1 MSELEEKTVDEVAQR
16 RLWKSLDDI
25 SGRLSNIESKLTDIV
40 RLDEKVNS
48 QREALL
54 AQSDRINVYGS
65 RVRSLEIELS
75 TIKGREGNRAK
86 IFGWIAGLAAGIL
99 MLVLSTFIKMD

>member
-1 MSELEEKTVDEVAQR
+1 MAELEEKAADEIAQR

-25 SGRLSNIESKLTDIV
+25 SGRLSNIESKLTDVV

-54 AQSDRINVYGS
+54 GQSDRINAYS
-65 RVRSLEIELS
+65 TRVRNLEIELS

-86 IFGWIAGLAAGIL
+86 IFSWLSGLAAGVL
-99 MLVLSTFIKMD
+99 LFVLSKFIKMD